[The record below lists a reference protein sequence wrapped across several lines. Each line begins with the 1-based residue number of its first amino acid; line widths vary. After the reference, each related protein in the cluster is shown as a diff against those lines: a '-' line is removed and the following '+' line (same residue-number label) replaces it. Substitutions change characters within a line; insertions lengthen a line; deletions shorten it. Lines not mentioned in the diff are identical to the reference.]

1 MPGRGLLLVTNRGAG
16 AAEDRAVEA
25 AVQALRQGGADV
37 RVASSADLDELATLL
52 AERDGRQVVVAGGD
66 GSVHAAVAAL
76 DRAGGLPD
84 AGALGILPLGTG
96 NDLARTLGIPL
107 DDPAA
112 AARVVLSG
120 RSRRLDLFDD
130 DAGGLVVNAV
140 HVGIGA
146 QAGEAAADWKH
157 VLGPAA
163 YAVGSLVAGA
173 TSPGWAL
180 RVEVDGA
187 RVHPPGDVDG
197 GDLERGELERG
208 DVDPDD
214 PDADGLALM
223 VALGN
228 GRTIGGGAQL
238 IPAAEPDDGL
248 IDVVVSWTTG
258 PAARMGFAGDLR
270 TGEHT
275 DRPDVATVR
284 GRQVR
289 VSGEPFPVNADGELS
304 GPVSERTWTVRPGAW
319 AVVVPA

>member
-1 MPGRGLLLVTNRGAG
+1 V
-16 AAEDRAVEA
+16 
-25 AVQALRQGGADV
+25 
-37 RVASSADLDELATLL
+37 
-52 AERDGRQVVVAGGD
+52 
-66 GSVHAAVAAL
+66 
-76 DRAGGLPD
+76 
-84 AGALGILPLGTG
+84 PLGTG

-120 RSRRLDLFDD
+120 RPRQLDLFDD

-180 RVEVDGA
+180 QLEVDGA
-187 RVHPPGDVDG
+187 RVQRPGDLGRGDLDGGDADG
-197 GDLERGELERG
+197 GDLDGGDLDPDDLEA
-208 DVDPDD
+208 DDPGADDPGADD
-214 PDADGLALM
+214 PDADDLVLM

-238 IPAAEPDDGL
+238 IPAAEPDNGV

-275 DRPDVATVR
+275 DRPDVATAR

-289 VSGEPFPVNADGELS
+289 VSGELFPVNADGELS
-304 GPVSERTWTVRPGAW
+304 SPVSERTWTVRPGAW